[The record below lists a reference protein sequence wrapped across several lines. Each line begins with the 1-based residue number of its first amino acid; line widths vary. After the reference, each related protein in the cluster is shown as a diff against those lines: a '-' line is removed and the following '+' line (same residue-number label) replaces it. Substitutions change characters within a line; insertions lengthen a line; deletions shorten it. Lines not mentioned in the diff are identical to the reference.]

1 MAVTGGILLGASVV
15 SSYQAGEEQKKANRA
30 QRRAQEEANRIERRR
45 AEIANQR
52 ERKKAAQQTQSIQ
65 ASNIASAFSGGA
77 GAMGSSLLGANL
89 GARSDLG
96 SAIGF
101 QNMNLASASATSN
114 VLQRGADQAARYMNR
129 ANNWAAFGNLAGQA
143 APLGFTK

>member
-1 MAVTGGILLGASVV
+1 MAVTGTLIGIGVV
-15 SSYQAGEEQKKANRA
+15 SNYQAGKEQEKANRA
-30 QRRAQEEANRIERRR
+30 QRRAQEEANQIERRR

-52 ERKKAAQQTQSIQ
+52 ERKKAAQQAQSIQ
-65 ASNIASAFSGGA
+65 ASNIASAFSGGV

-101 QNMNLASASATSN
+101 QNMNLAAASATSN
-114 VLQRGADQAARYMNR
+114 VLQRGADQSAKYMNR
-129 ANNWAAFGNLAGQA
+129 ANNYAAVGNLAGQA
-143 APLGFTK
+143 APMFRTT